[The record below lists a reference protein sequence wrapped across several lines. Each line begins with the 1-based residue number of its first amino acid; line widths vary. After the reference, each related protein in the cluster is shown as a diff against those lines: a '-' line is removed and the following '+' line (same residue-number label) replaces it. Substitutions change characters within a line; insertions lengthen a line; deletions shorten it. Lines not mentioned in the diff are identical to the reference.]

1 MVHPEDVLVLT
12 ETKAT
17 AGSQFLAE
25 AFAAACPRERP
36 VLVDLF
42 RYLHPERVEHSWA
55 RRAELGYRHDHAHGS
70 HTRIERLT
78 ACAYIHETRD
88 VMPDVSRLPDHS
100 GTRRAGGADC
110 HRAAA
115 NVGPHHGGQQAA

>member
-1 MVHPEDVLVLT
+1 MPLSLITVNVGAPSIERAHRQLRWLAARPEDVLVLT

-55 RRAELGYRHDHAHGS
+55 RRAELGYGWR
-70 HTRIERLT
+70 
-78 ACAYIHETRD
+78 
-88 VMPDVSRLPDHS
+88 
-100 GTRRAGGADC
+100 
-110 HRAAA
+110 
-115 NVGPHHGGQQAA
+115 

>member
-1 MVHPEDVLVLT
+1 MHPEDVLVLT

-55 RRAELGYRHDHAHGS
+55 RRAELGYRYDHATARTPASSGS
-70 HTRIERLT
+70 
-78 ACAYIHETRD
+78 
-88 VMPDVSRLPDHS
+88 
-100 GTRRAGGADC
+100 RRARTSTRPGT
-110 HRAAA
+110 
-115 NVGPHHGGQQAA
+115 